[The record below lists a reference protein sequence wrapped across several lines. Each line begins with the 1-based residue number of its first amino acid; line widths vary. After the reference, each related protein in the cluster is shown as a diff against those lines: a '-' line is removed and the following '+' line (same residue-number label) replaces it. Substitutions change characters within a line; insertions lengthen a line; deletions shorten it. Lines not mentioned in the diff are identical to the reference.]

1 LYDRTWRNQ
10 IALDLKAPFL
20 LGIFLE
26 LEVLGK
32 PLEEIT
38 NVQSFPVINHVS
50 YDNDSLVSYFH
61 SFDMG
66 MNNMEVNNHF

>member
-1 LYDRTWRNQ
+1 MD
-10 IALDLKAPFL
+10 IKAPFL

-38 NVQSFPVINHVS
+38 NVQSFPVISHVS

-61 SFDMG
+61 SFDTG